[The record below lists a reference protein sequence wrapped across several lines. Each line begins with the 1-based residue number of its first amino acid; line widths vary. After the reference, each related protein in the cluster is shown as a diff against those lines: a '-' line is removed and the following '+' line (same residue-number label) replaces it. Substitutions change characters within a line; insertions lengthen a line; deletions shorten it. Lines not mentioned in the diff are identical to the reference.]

1 MIFEMRTYTI
11 KIGELNNY
19 ISLFEQVGM
28 PIISKYSTLIGYWH
42 TETGELNQVIHIWS
56 YRDLNERAEKRAE
69 LYKDE
74 SWLTDFIPKAMLM
87 LEKQESKILSAANFS
102 PIK

>member
-19 ISLFEQVGM
+19 ISHFEQVGM

-42 TETGELNQVIHIWS
+42 TEIGELNQVIHIWS
-56 YRDLNERAEKRAE
+56 YCDLNERAEKRAE

-74 SWLTDFIPKAMLM
+74 SWLTDFIPKAMFM